1 MRVLLDH
8 SVPRQLRSRLREHD
22 VGVAAERGWGQLS
35 NGRLLAAAHADD
47 YESIITADQ
56 SIPYQQNLQRLQIAV
71 VVLTQNR
78 WKRVRPY
85 VEEIREALDG
95 IQPGEVR
102 KVEIP

>member
-1 MRVLLDH
+1 M
-8 SVPRQLRSRLREHD
+8 
-22 VGVAAERGWGQLS
+22 
-35 NGRLLAAAHADD
+35 
-47 YESIITADQ
+47 ITPDQ

-71 VVLTQNR
+71 VVLTQNH